1 MQIMINNARIV
12 GASELNLGCLVVSDD
27 MISSIQEDGTGHGD
41 DWQGDY
47 LIPGLIDIH
56 TDNLEKHY
64 IPRTNSPWDSVGAA
78 IAHDGQVISA
88 GVTTVFDSLSAH
100 GQKSG
105 FSRGEVFAHLIG
117 GLDEADDSGMLK
129 ADHLLHIRCEVA
141 NPELPATIDS
151 LATHPKLSLLSV
163 MDHTPGQG
171 QWGDLDSYRT
181 KLKEQGMSSTDIT
194 KHIDEVMGWRDLDA
208 VEPNRSLVFETGGK
222 LGIPV
227 ASHDDR
233 RAEQVTSTKC
243 QGGTIAEFPLTL
255 EAAQCAKEESLWTVF
270 GAPNFVRGGSHSGN
284 VSVRD
289 VADAGCLDALCSDY
303 IPHSMLRAAFLLTE
317 PPFEWSI
324 VDAIKT
330 VTSHPATLSGLND
343 RGEITEGKRADFL
356 RVRHKAGSWPVVK
369 EVWVKGER
377 VA

>member
-1 MQIMINNARIV
+1 MKTVIKNARIV
-12 GASELNLGCLVVSDD
+12 GTSEVHLGSLIV
-27 MISSIQEDGTGHGD
+27 EDGLIEGTLVGRNDADNDWRGD
-41 DWQGDY
+41 F
-47 LIPGLIDIH
+47 LIPGLIDVH

-64 IPRTNSPWDSVGAA
+64 MPRTNAPWDSVGAA

-88 GVTTVFDSLSAH
+88 GITTVFDSLSAH

-105 FSRGEVFAHLIG
+105 FSRGEVFADLIG
-117 GLDEADDSGMLK
+117 GLDEADDAGMLK

-141 NPELPATIDS
+141 NPELPSTIER
-151 LATHPKLSLLSV
+151 LAAHSKLSLLSV

-181 KLKEQGMSSTDIT
+181 KLGEQGMSSTDIN

-208 VEPNRSLVFETGGK
+208 VEPNRSLVFELGNK
-222 LGIPV
+222 LGISI

-233 RAEQVTSTKC
+233 RADQIASTKS

-255 EAAQCAKEESLWTVF
+255 EAAKFAKDESLWTVF

-289 VADAGCLDALCSDY
+289 VAEAGCLDALCSDY
-303 IPHSMLRAAFLLTE
+303 IPHSMLRAAFLLTAA
-317 PPFEWSI
+317 PFEWSI

-330 VTSHPATLSGLND
+330 VTAHPAALSGLTD
-343 RGEITEGKRADFL
+343 RGEIRKGKRADFV
-356 RVRHKAGSWPVVK
+356 RVRHEPGAWPVVK
-369 EVWVKGER
+369 EVWVEGDR